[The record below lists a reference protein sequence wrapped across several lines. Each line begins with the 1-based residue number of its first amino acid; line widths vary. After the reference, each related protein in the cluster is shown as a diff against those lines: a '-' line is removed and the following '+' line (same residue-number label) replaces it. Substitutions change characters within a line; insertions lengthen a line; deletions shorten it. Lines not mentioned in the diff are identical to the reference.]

1 MDLFVPDLYQKS
13 IYTINY
19 KKLKKRGIKCL
30 LFDLD
35 NTLVPYSGDVPTAEL
50 KDLFARISDEFKL
63 IIMSNSGK
71 TRLTPFKEQ
80 LNIDVAYSSMKPL
93 KRKYKKIM
101 NLYNFKDTEIAAV
114 GDQLITD
121 IFGANRN
128 GITSILVN
136 PVGGNEPFRT
146 RFNRF
151 FERRIYKRL
160 NKKGIIEKGKY
171 YD

>member
-136 PVGGNEPFRT
+136 PVGGN
-146 RFNRF
+146 
-151 FERRIYKRL
+151 
-160 NKKGIIEKGKY
+160 
-171 YD
+171 